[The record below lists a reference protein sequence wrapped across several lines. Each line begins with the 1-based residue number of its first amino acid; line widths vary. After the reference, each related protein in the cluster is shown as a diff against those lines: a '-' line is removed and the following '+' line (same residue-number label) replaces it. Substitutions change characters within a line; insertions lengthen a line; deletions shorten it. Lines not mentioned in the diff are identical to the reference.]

1 MARINLLP
9 WRAERRRQRKQQFN
23 MMLGTA
29 ALAGLLLSGVIWMY
43 YRGQVSGQQDRNTYM
58 QGQITE
64 LDRQIAEIKEL
75 DEKKADLLRRKQAIE
90 ELQSNRYQMV
100 HLFDSVVRTLPD
112 GIVLT
117 QLKQEGEVLT
127 IDGRSESNARVA
139 MYMRNIEGSGW
150 MTGPEVNVI
159 ENAPATAPAPAM
171 GASVLNTPGSV
182 LPYQFT
188 MKVKLSNPN
197 APKDPNATPGTIT
210 TTTAATTQ
218 AQPANAPLQPASPQ
232 QATTPPAP
240 AAGAQQAAAPAAAPA
255 PVAPA
260 AQGLQPT
267 APQTQTQTP
276 AGAGQPGGR

>member
-159 ENAPATAPAPAM
+159 ANAPATAPAPAV

-197 APKDPNATPGTIT
+197 APKDPNATPGTMT
-210 TTTAATTQ
+210 TTTQ
-218 AQPANAPLQPASPQ
+218 AQPANAPLQPA
-232 QATTPPAP
+232 TTTPAP
-240 AAGAQQAAAPAAAPA
+240 AAGTQQAVAPAVAPA

-260 AQGLQPT
+260 AQGPQPT

-276 AGAGQPGGR
+276 MGAGQPGGR

>member
-23 MMLGTA
+23 MMLGVA
-29 ALAGLLLSGVIWMY
+29 ALAGLVLSGLIWMY
-43 YRGQVSGQQDRNTYM
+43 YKGQISGQQDRNTFL

-64 LDRQIAEIKEL
+64 LDRQITEIKEL
-75 DEKKADLLRRKQAIE
+75 DQKKADLLRRKQAIE

-117 QLKQEGEVLT
+117 QLKQEGDVLT

-150 MTGPEVNVI
+150 MTGPEVNII
-159 ENAPATAPAPAM
+159 ENAPATAPPPTP
-171 GASVLNTPGSV
+171 GSSVLNTPSSV
-182 LPYQFT
+182 LPYQFN
-188 MKVKLSNPN
+188 MKVKLTNPN
-197 APKDPNATPGTIT
+197 APKDPNAPAASIT
-210 TTTAATTQ
+210 TTQAT
-218 AQPANAPLQPASPQ
+218 NAPLQPASPQ
-232 QATTPPAP
+232 GAAAPAPAP
-240 AAGAQQAAAPAAAPA
+240 AAAGQQPVAAPAAPA

-260 AQGLQPT
+260 AQGQQ
-267 APQTQTQTP
+267 PQTQAQAP
-276 AGAGQPGGR
+276 SSAGQPGGR

>member
-23 MMLGTA
+23 MMLGIA
-29 ALAGLLLSGVIWMY
+29 ALAGLVLSGLIWMY
-43 YRGQVSGQQDRNTYM
+43 YRGQISGQQDRNTYL

-159 ENAPATAPAPAM
+159 ENAPATAPAPSP
-171 GASVLNTPGSV
+171 GASVLNTPASV

-197 APKDPNATPGTIT
+197 APKDPNASPGSIS
-210 TTTAATTQ
+210 TTQ
-218 AQPANAPLQPASPQ
+218 AQPANAPLQPASPP
-232 QATTPPAP
+232 QAAAP
-240 AAGAQQAAAPAAAPA
+240 AAGTQQQAAAPAAAPA

-260 AQGLQPT
+260 AQGPQP
-267 APQTQTQTP
+267 APQTQTQAP
-276 AGAGQPGGR
+276 ASAGQPGGR

>member
-23 MMLGTA
+23 MMLGVA
-29 ALAGLLLSGVIWMY
+29 ALAGLLLSGLIWLY
-43 YRGQVSGQQDRNTYM
+43 YNGQISGQTGRNDFLK
-58 QGQITE
+58 GQITD

-150 MTGPEVNVI
+150 MGSPEVNII
-159 ENAPATAPAPAM
+159 ENAPTTAPAPTP
-171 GASVLNTPGSV
+171 GASVMNTPASV

-188 MKVKLSNPN
+188 VKVKLTNPN
-197 APKDPNATPGTIT
+197 APKDPNAAPGSIS
-210 TTTAATTQ
+210 TTQ

-232 QATTPPAP
+232 QAAAATSAPAP
-240 AAGAQQAAAPAAAPA
+240 ATAQPPAAAPAPA

-260 AQGLQPT
+260 AQGGQPA
-267 APQTQTQTP
+267 APQTQTQAP

>member
-23 MMLGTA
+23 MMLGAA

-43 YRGQVSGQQDRNTYM
+43 YKGQISGQNDRNDYLKT
-58 QGQITE
+58 QITE

-150 MTGPEVNVI
+150 MTSPEVNVI
-159 ENAPATAPAPAM
+159 ENAPATAPAPSP
-171 GASVLNTPGSV
+171 GASVMNTPASV

-197 APKDPNATPGTIT
+197 APKDPNASPGSIS
-210 TTTAATTQ
+210 TTQ
-218 AQPANAPLQPASPQ
+218 AQPANAPLQPASP
-232 QATTPPAP
+232 P
-240 AAGAQQAAAPAAAPA
+240 QAAAPAAGTQPQVAAPAVTPA

-260 AQGLQPT
+260 QP
-267 APQTQTQTP
+267 APQTQTQAPTS
-276 AGAGQPGGR
+276 AGQPGGR

>member
-23 MMLGTA
+23 MMLGVA
-29 ALAGLLLSGVIWMY
+29 ALAGLVLSGLIWLY
-43 YRGQVSGQQDRNTYM
+43 YSGQISGQRERNDFLK
-58 QGQITE
+58 GQITE

-117 QLKQEGEVLT
+117 QLKQEGEMLT

-150 MTGPEVNVI
+150 MTSPEVNVI
-159 ENAPATAPAPAM
+159 ENAPATAPAPSP
-171 GASVLNTPGSV
+171 GASVMNTPASV

-197 APKDPNATPGTIT
+197 APKDPNATPGSIS
-210 TTTAATTQ
+210 TTQ
-218 AQPANAPLQPASPQ
+218 AQPANAPLQPASPS
-232 QATTPPAP
+232 QAVAP
-240 AAGAQQAAAPAAAPA
+240 AAGTQQQAAAPAAAPA
-255 PVAPA
+255 PAPVAPA
-260 AQGLQPT
+260 AQGPQP
-267 APQTQTQTP
+267 APQTQTQAP

>member
-23 MMLGTA
+23 MMLGVA
-29 ALAGLLLSGVIWMY
+29 ALAGLLLSGLIWLY
-43 YRGQVSGQQDRNTYM
+43 YNGQISGQRDRNTYL
-58 QGQITE
+58 QGQIAE

-150 MTGPEVNVI
+150 MTSPEVNVI
-159 ENAPATAPAPAM
+159 ENAPATAPAPSP
-171 GASVLNTPGSV
+171 GASVMNTPASV

-197 APKDPNATPGTIT
+197 APKDPNASPGSIS
-210 TTTAATTQ
+210 TTQ
-218 AQPANAPLQPASPQ
+218 AQPANAPLQPASPP
-232 QATTPPAP
+232 QATAP
-240 AAGAQQAAAPAAAPA
+240 AAGTQSQAAAPAAAPA

-260 AQGLQPT
+260 AQGLQP
-267 APQTQTQTP
+267 APQTQTQAPTS
-276 AGAGQPGGR
+276 AGQPGGR

>member
-23 MMLGTA
+23 MMLGVA
-29 ALAGLLLSGVIWMY
+29 ALAGLVLSGLIWLY
-43 YRGQVSGQQDRNTYM
+43 YSGQISGQKDRNTYL
-58 QGQITE
+58 QGQIAE

-150 MTGPEVNVI
+150 MTSPEVNVI
-159 ENAPATAPAPAM
+159 ENAPATAPAPSP
-171 GASVLNTPGSV
+171 GASVMNTPASV

-197 APKDPNATPGTIT
+197 APKDPNASPGSIS
-210 TTTAATTQ
+210 TTQ
-218 AQPANAPLQPASPQ
+218 AQPANAPLQPASPP
-232 QATTPPAP
+232 QAVAP
-240 AAGAQQAAAPAAAPA
+240 ATGTQPQVAAPAATPA

-260 AQGLQPT
+260 AQGSQP
-267 APQTQTQTP
+267 APQTQTQAPTS
-276 AGAGQPGGR
+276 AGQPGGR

>member
-23 MMLGTA
+23 MMLGVA
-29 ALAGLLLSGVIWMY
+29 ALAGLVLSGLIWLY
-43 YRGQVSGQQDRNTYM
+43 YSGQISGQKDRNTYL

-159 ENAPATAPAPAM
+159 ENAPATAPAPSP
-171 GASVLNTPGSV
+171 GASVLNTPASV

-197 APKDPNATPGTIT
+197 APKDPNATPGSIS
-210 TTTAATTQ
+210 TTQ
-218 AQPANAPLQPASPQ
+218 AQPANAPLQPASPP
-232 QATTPPAP
+232 QAAAP
-240 AAGAQQAAAPAAAPA
+240 AAGTQQQAAAPAVAPAPA

-260 AQGLQPT
+260 AQGPQP
-267 APQTQTQTP
+267 APQTQTQAP
-276 AGAGQPGGR
+276 ASAGQPGGR

>member
-23 MMLGTA
+23 MMLGAA
-29 ALAGLLLSGVIWMY
+29 ALAGLVLSGLIWLY
-43 YRGQVSGQQDRNTYM
+43 YKGQISGQQDRNTYL

-90 ELQSNRYQMV
+90 ELQSNRYMMV

-117 QLKQEGEVLT
+117 ALKQEGDMLT
-127 IDGRSESNARVA
+127 IDGRSESQARVA

-150 MTGPEVNVI
+150 MTGPEINII
-159 ENAPATAPAPAM
+159 ENAPATAPAPAP
-171 GASVLNTPGSV
+171 GASVMNTPASV

-197 APKDPNATPGTIT
+197 APKDPNAPAGSIT
-210 TTTAATTQ
+210 TTQ
-218 AQPANAPLQPASPQ
+218 APPANAPLQPAAPQQAVATPAPAAPQ
-232 QATTPPAP
+232 QAT
-240 AAGAQQAAAPAAAPA
+240 APAAAPG

-260 AQGLQPT
+260 TQGPQSP
-267 APQTQTQTP
+267 APQTQTQSP

>member
-9 WRAERRRQRKQQFN
+9 WRAERRRQRKQQFT
-23 MMLGTA
+23 MMLGVA
-29 ALAGLLLSGVIWMY
+29 ALAGLLLSGLIWIY
-43 YRGQVSGQQDRNTYM
+43 YNGQISGQQDRNTYL
-58 QGQITE
+58 QGQISE

-90 ELQSNRYQMV
+90 ELQSNRFQMV

-117 QLKQEGEVLT
+117 QLKQEGDMLT

-150 MTGPEVNVI
+150 MISPDINVI
-159 ENAPATAPAPAM
+159 ENAPSTAPAPTP
-171 GASVLNTPGSV
+171 GSSVMNTPASV

-197 APKDPNATPGTIT
+197 AAKDPNATPGTIT
-210 TTTAATTQ
+210 TTAA
-218 AQPANAPLQPASPQ
+218 PANAPLQPASPQ
-232 QATTPPAP
+232 GTTAPMPTPAP
-240 AAGAQQAAAPAAAPA
+240 ANGQPAAAPAAPA

-260 AQGLQPT
+260 AQGQQPAA
-267 APQTQTQTP
+267 APQTQAQAP
-276 AGAGQPGGR
+276 ASAGQAEGR

>member
-1 MARINLLP
+1 MADAN
-9 WRAERRRQRKQQFN
+9 
-23 MMLGTA
+23 
-29 ALAGLLLSGVIWMY
+29 
-43 YRGQVSGQQDRNTYM
+43 
-58 QGQITE
+58 
-64 LDRQIAEIKEL
+64 AEIKEL

-150 MTGPEVNVI
+150 MTSPEVNVI
-159 ENAPATAPAPAM
+159 ENAPATAPAPSP
-171 GASVLNTPGSV
+171 GASVMNTPASV

-197 APKDPNATPGTIT
+197 APKDPNASPGSIS
-210 TTTAATTQ
+210 TTQ
-218 AQPANAPLQPASPQ
+218 AQPANAPLQPASPP
-232 QATTPPAP
+232 QATAP
-240 AAGAQQAAAPAAAPA
+240 AAGTQSQAAAPAAAPA

-260 AQGLQPT
+260 AQGLQP
-267 APQTQTQTP
+267 APQTQTQAPTS
-276 AGAGQPGGR
+276 AGQPGGR

>member
-23 MMLGTA
+23 MMLGAA
-29 ALAGLLLSGVIWMY
+29 ALAGLLLSGLIWLY
-43 YRGQVSGQQDRNTYM
+43 YNGQISGQKERNDFLK
-58 QGQITE
+58 GQIAE

-150 MTGPEVNVI
+150 MTSPEVNVI
-159 ENAPATAPAPAM
+159 ENAPATAPAPSP
-171 GASVLNTPGSV
+171 GASVMNTPASV

-197 APKDPNATPGTIT
+197 APKDPNASPGSIS
-210 TTTAATTQ
+210 TTQ
-218 AQPANAPLQPASPQ
+218 AQPANAPLQPASPP
-232 QATTPPAP
+232 QATAP
-240 AAGAQQAAAPAAAPA
+240 AAGTQSQAAAPAAAPA

-260 AQGLQPT
+260 AQGLQP
-267 APQTQTQTP
+267 APQTQTQAPTS
-276 AGAGQPGGR
+276 AGQPGGR

>member
-23 MMLGTA
+23 MMLGAA
-29 ALAGLLLSGVIWMY
+29 ALAGLLLSGLIWMY
-43 YRGQVSGQQDRNTYM
+43 YKGQISGQQDRNAYL

-90 ELQSNRYQMV
+90 ELQSNRFQMV
-100 HLFDSVVRTLPD
+100 HLFDSVARTLPD

-159 ENAPATAPAPAM
+159 ENAPATAPAPAP
-171 GASVLNTPGSV
+171 GASVMNTPASV

-197 APKDPNATPGTIT
+197 APKDPNAMPGSIT
-210 TTTAATTQ
+210 TSQ
-218 AQPANAPLQPASPQ
+218 AQAANAPLQPASPQ
-232 QATTPPAP
+232 QATAPAP
-240 AAGAQQAAAPAAAPA
+240 AAGTTQQQTAAPAAAPA
-255 PVAPA
+255 SVPVAPA
-260 AQGLQPT
+260 APGQQP
-267 APQTQTQTP
+267 APQTQTQAP

>member
-9 WRAERRRQRKQQFN
+9 WRAERRRQRRQQFN
-23 MMLGTA
+23 MMLGAA
-29 ALAGLLLSGVIWMY
+29 ALAGLLLSGLIWMY
-43 YRGQVSGQQDRNTYM
+43 YRGQVSGQQDRNTYL

-139 MYMRNIEGSGW
+139 MYMRNLEGSGW
-150 MTGPEVNVI
+150 MTSPEVNVI
-159 ENAPATAPAPAM
+159 ENAPATAPPPVP
-171 GASVLNTPGSV
+171 GSSVMNTPGSV

-210 TTTAATTQ
+210 TTQ

-232 QATTPPAP
+232 QAVAAAAP
-240 AAGAQQAAAPAAAPA
+240 TATQAQAPAAAPTPA

-260 AQGLQPT
+260 AQGVQP
-267 APQTQTQTP
+267 APQTQNQAP

>member
-23 MMLGTA
+23 MMLGVA
-29 ALAGLLLSGVIWMY
+29 ALAGLLLSGLIWVY
-43 YRGQVSGQQDRNTYM
+43 YKGQISGQQDRNTYL

-75 DEKKADLLRRKQAIE
+75 DQKKADLLRRKQAIE

-117 QLKQEGEVLT
+117 QLRQEGDVLT

-159 ENAPATAPAPAM
+159 ENAPATAPPPTP
-171 GASVLNTPGSV
+171 GSSVLNTPGSV

-197 APKDPNATPGTIT
+197 APKDPNAPGGSIT
-210 TTTAATTQ
+210 TTQ
-218 AQPANAPLQPASPQ
+218 AQPANAPLQPATPG
-232 QATTPPAP
+232 ATTNNAPAP
-240 AAGAQQAAAPAAAPA
+240 AANGQQPAAAPAAPA
-255 PVAPA
+255 PVSPA
-260 AQGLQPT
+260 AQGQQ
-267 APQTQTQTP
+267 PQTQAQAP
-276 AGAGQPGGR
+276 SGAGQPGGR